1 MDSYKGKNLAD
12 TVSTAGSMVLFLLFA
27 VCMLIIIATAAGAY
41 SRIRSSFSG
50 TFNTSAAIRYISNKI
65 RSCDECEI
73 AEDSII
79 LRSESISCII
89 WCENGGLYEK
99 SFLGDIPEKS
109 GGDKVFDADS
119 LEISDDGELYSISVT
134 CGSDSR
140 SAKLRRR

>member
-12 TVSTAGSMVLFLLFA
+12 TVSTAGSMILFLLFA
-27 VCMLIIIATAAGAY
+27 VCMLIIIATAAGTY

-50 TFNTSAAIRYISNKI
+50 TFNTSAALRYVSNKI

-73 AEDSII
+73 TEDSII

-89 WCENGGLYEK
+89 WCENGGIYEK
-99 SFLGDIPEKS
+99 SFWEDLPERS

-119 LEISDDGELYSISVT
+119 LEVSENGELYSISVS
-134 CGSDSR
+134 CGNDSR
-140 SAKLRRR
+140 SVMLRRR

>member
-1 MDSYKGKNLAD
+1 MDSYKGKNLSD
-12 TVSTAGSMVLFLLFA
+12 TVSTAGSMILFLLFA
-27 VCMLIIIATAAGAY
+27 VCMLIIIATAAGTY

-65 RSCDECEI
+65 RSSNECEI
-73 AEDSII
+73 TEDYVI

-99 SFLGDIPEKS
+99 SFFGDTPEKS

-119 LEISDDGELYSISVT
+119 LEISENGELYSIYVS
-134 CGSDSR
+134 CGNESR
-140 SAKLRRR
+140 SAILRRR

>member
-1 MDSYKGKNLAD
+1 MDSYKGKNLSD
-12 TVSTAGSMVLFLLFA
+12 TVSTAGSMILFLLFA
-27 VCMLIIIATAAGAY
+27 VCMLIIIATAAGTY

-65 RSCDECEI
+65 RSSNECEI
-73 AEDSII
+73 TEDCII

-99 SFLGDIPEKS
+99 SFFGDTPEKS

-119 LEISDDGELYSISVT
+119 LEVSENGELYSISVS
-134 CGSDSR
+134 CGNESR
-140 SAKLRRR
+140 SAMLRRR